1 MKLYIK
7 SSEFSGYDFYV
18 DDCYDDYGRVI
29 LTIKSRV
36 LPEFEAEA
44 VVVDGGDVRGDI
56 GVTDYTNYGDMSD
69 SEFWD
74 IIDTNIDE
82 LDDIAIDYVYDNE
95 LAYMDSRGFGHMVY
109 SSRNRRGRR
118 IYAEDEVENEDI
130 DNAEGEEDVE
140 NEDTGDE
147 VAENDGDVPDSVDE
161 IQLTG
166 NVEADFDTLIE
177 VLQQTDYEDL
187 GGASGELND
196 ILQDPKLYDILA
208 YGFGEGEL
216 ADVSMSSS
224 AVSIPVSQLKPSQNE
239 IGLSNSLAYALKSDC
254 SYCFDDPFIV
264 KNTPIVTYNDEY
276 VIDGHH
282 RWSQAYMINPDAT
295 ISAVNFTYNDKD
307 PYRALRN
314 FQGAIA
320 VATGA
325 GKQFPYSKAD
335 KLSDVYS
342 MSEDQIRDYIDSNMQ
357 DVCWQS
363 LVDEGVCEDR
373 ESAIEYIVDNVMQ
386 LKKNNAPDSDAP
398 ERQYMPQINDQ
409 AQGIA
414 EEGQT
419 NI

>member
-7 SSEFSGYDFYV
+7 SNEFSGYDFYV
-18 DDCYDDYGRVI
+18 DDCLVEYDYV
-29 LTIKSRV
+29 TVEVAS
-36 LPEFEAEA
+36 
-44 VVVDGGDVRGDI
+44 
-56 GVTDYTNYGDMSD
+56 TDYPDFHAAVEVDVNRGSDYFDYYNDGDMTD
-69 SEFWD
+69 EEFD
-74 IIDTNIDE
+74 TFIDTYYAEIE
-82 LDDIAIDYVYDNE
+82 SVVMDYLYDNN
-95 LAYMDSRGFGHMVY
+95 LIYMDSRGVDRMIY
-109 SSRNRRGRR
+109 TSRNSRRRYN
-118 IYAEDEVENEDI
+118 IYAEDEVEEGDV
-130 DNAEGEEDVE
+130 DDAEGEEDVE
-140 NEDTGDE
+140 DEDTGDE
-147 VAENDGDVPDSVDE
+147 VESNGNNPDSVED

-166 NVEADFDTLIE
+166 DVEADFDTLIE

-187 GGASGELND
+187 GGANGELND

-254 SYCFDDPFIV
+254 SYCFNDPFIV
-264 KNTPIVTYNDEY
+264 KNTPIVTYNGEY

-282 RWSQAYMINPDAT
+282 RWSQAYMINPDAN
-295 ISAVNFTYNDKD
+295 ISAVNFTYSDKD

-325 GKQFPYSKAD
+325 GKQFPYSNAD

-342 MSEDQIRDYIDSNMQ
+342 MSEDQIRSYIDENMQ
-357 DVCWQS
+357 DVCWQG
-363 LVDEGVCEDR
+363 LKKQGVCEDR
-373 ESAIEYIVDNVMQ
+373 ESAIEYIVENVMQ
-386 LKKNNAPDSDAP
+386 LKENNAPDSDAP

-409 AQGIA
+409 AQDVA